1 MGKKSSSPATIDKMV
16 TGVLQTI
23 QAQFNLPKLKQ
34 GAIVPKIILKNGS
47 SGKTHEYPLLGERY
61 IIGRNKNSCDII
73 LRNPI
78 ISQIHCAVEKDKKT
92 NRFKIKDLQSTNGIY
107 LGKKRYQSIALHHN
121 DTVTLG
127 PPELE
132 DVIELYFDK
141 PPSKLSL
148 ILRYGLFTMAGFL
161 ILISAVVAV
170 AWSRYT
176 VYPMPQGNTG
186 ATVVYGE
193 DGVTPLA
200 PRISSPHR
208 ELERLSDFSPY
219 LPQALIAS
227 EDSRYYWHFGVDPV
241 GVLRAILINTGDSG
255 VRQGASTITQ
265 QLARSL
271 YPEVGREN
279 TIARKV
285 REMIVATKLEAVYSK
300 DEIMK
305 GYLNRVYLG
314 INLYGFEDAA
324 RFYFGKSARDV
335 SIEEA
340 AALVAILPA
349 PNAYNPVQDY
359 DTALGLRNR
368 VISRM
373 LSLSMITEDQ
383 ANSARRSR
391 IEITPEARETLSNTI
406 APYFYSY
413 VFDEVRMLLG
423 ADLLQEGDFIIETGL
438 NLEYQREAE
447 NSLKDYINT
456 NGSRF
461 NFDQGAIATI
471 NSQTGEIVAL
481 VGGKDFQES
490 QFNRATQAQ
499 RQAASTFK
507 LFSYAAALE
516 AGISP
521 HKTYSCAALQWQGVQ
536 FRPCNNF
543 SAPIDMFVGMAT
555 SENAVALRIAQDVGL
570 NKVVAIAKKMGINSP
585 LNPVPGLA
593 LGQSEVNVL
602 EMTGAYATI
611 ANQGVW
617 NRPHAINVIRD
628 GRDCENVD
636 EYNTC
641 REVYRFN
648 QGGYESKQAIT
659 PQIAQTMHQMF
670 QRVVTSGTGR
680 NANIGRGEGGKTGTN
695 SQGIDLW
702 FIGYSPQDNLTTGVW
717 LGNDDNSPT
726 RGGSAQA
733 ASLWGSYMRKLL

>member
-1 MGKKSSSPATIDKMV
+1 MGNKPKSPATIDKMV

-23 QAQFNLPKLKQ
+23 QAQFNLPRLKKDVV
-34 GAIVPKIILKNGS
+34 VPKIKLKNGS
-47 SGKTHEYPLLGERY
+47 SGKVHEYPLLGERY

-73 LRNPI
+73 LPNPI
-78 ISQIHCAVEKDKKT
+78 ISQIHCAVEKDQKT
-92 NRFKIKDLQSTNGIY
+92 NRFKVKDLQSTNGIY
-107 LGKKRYQSIALHHN
+107 FGKKRYQSLTLRHN
-121 DTVTLG
+121 DRVTLG

-141 PPSKLSL
+141 PPSKFAL
-148 ILRYGLFTMAGFL
+148 ILRYFLFGSAGFL
-161 ILISAVVAV
+161 FLICAIVAV

-219 LPQALIAS
+219 LREALIAS
-227 EDSRYYWHFGVDPV
+227 EDTRYYWHFGVDPL
-241 GVLRAILINTGDSG
+241 GVVRAILINTGDSG
-255 VRQGASTITQ
+255 ARQGASTITQ
-265 QLARSL
+265 QLARSI
-271 YPEVGREN
+271 YPAVGREN
-279 TIARKV
+279 TIARKI

-368 VISRM
+368 VINRM
-373 LSLSMITEDQ
+373 LSLRMISEDE
-383 ANSARRSR
+383 ANNARRSR
-391 IEITPEARETLSNTI
+391 IEITPEARETLSSII
-406 APYFYSY
+406 APYFYTY
-413 VFDEVRMLLG
+413 VFEEVRTLLG
-423 ADLLQEGDFIIETGL
+423 DDLLQEGDFIIETGL
-438 NLEYQREAE
+438 NFAYQQEAE
-447 NSLKDYINT
+447 TTLKDYINT
-456 NGSRF
+456 HGSQYGF
-461 NFDQGAIATI
+461 EQGAIATI
-471 NSQTGEIVAL
+471 HSKTGEILAL
-481 VGGKDFQES
+481 VGGKDYQES

-507 LFSYAAALE
+507 LFAYTAALE

-521 HKTYSCAALQWQGVQ
+521 HKTYSCGALQWQGVQ
-536 FRPCNNF
+536 FSPCNNF
-543 SAPIDMFVGMAT
+543 SAPIDMYQAMAL
-555 SENAVALRIAQDVGL
+555 SENAVALRVAQDVGL
-570 NKVVAIAKKMGINSP
+570 NKVITTAKKMGINSP
-585 LNPVPGLA
+585 LDAVPGLA

-611 ANQGVW
+611 PNQGVW
-617 NRPHAINVIRD
+617 NRPHAIKVIRD
-628 GRDCENVD
+628 GRDCED
-636 EYNTC
+636 IDQYSTC
-641 REVYRFN
+641 REIYRFN
-648 QGGYESKQAIT
+648 QGGYESSQAVT
-659 PQIAQTMHQMF
+659 PSVATTMHQML
-670 QRVVTSGTGR
+670 QRVITSGTGT
-680 NANIGRGEGGKTGTN
+680 NASLGRGEGGKTGTN
-695 SQGIDLW
+695 SRGADLW
-702 FIGYSPQDNLTTGVW
+702 FIGYSPQDDLTTGVW
-717 LGNDDNSPT
+717 LGNDDNSAT
-726 RGGSAQA
+726 RGSSSQA
-733 ASLWGSYMRKLL
+733 ALLWGNYMKNLL

>member
-1 MGKKSSSPATIDKMV
+1 MGKKSPSPAGIDKMV

-23 QAQFNLPKLKQ
+23 QAQFNLPNIKQ
-34 GAIVPKIILKNGS
+34 GAIVPKIKLKNGS
-47 SGKTHEYPLLGERY
+47 NGKTHEYPLLGERY

-78 ISQIHCAVEKDKKT
+78 ISQIHCAVEKDKQT

-107 LGKKRYQSIALHHN
+107 SGNKRYQSVTLRHN
-121 DTVTLG
+121 DVVTLG

-141 PPSKLSL
+141 PPSKLAL
-148 ILRYGLFTMAGFL
+148 ILRYGLFIITGFL
-161 ILISAVVAV
+161 MILCAIVVV
-170 AWSRYT
+170 AWSQYT

-208 ELERLSDFSPY
+208 ELDNLRDFS
-219 LPQALIAS
+219 LSLRQALIAS
-227 EDSRYYWHFGVDPV
+227 EDTRYYWHFGVDPL
-241 GVLRAILINTGDSG
+241 GVLRAILINKGDSG
-255 VRQGASTITQ
+255 IRQGASTLTQ

-279 TIARKV
+279 NLARKV

-300 DEIMK
+300 DEIMRA
-305 GYLNRVYLG
+305 YLNRVYLG

-335 SIEEA
+335 SVAEA

-368 VISRM
+368 IINRM
-373 LSLSMITEDQ
+373 VSLRMITEDE
-383 ANSARRSR
+383 ASSARRSR
-391 IEITPEARETLSNTI
+391 IEITPEARETLSNII

-438 NLEYQREAE
+438 NFKYQTEAE

-461 NFDQGAIATI
+461 GFDQGAIATI
-471 NSQTGEIVAL
+471 HSKTGEIVAL
-481 VGGKDFQES
+481 VGGKDFKES

-507 LFSYAAALE
+507 IFPYTAALE
-516 AGISP
+516 AGISAN
-521 HKTYSCAALQWQGVQ
+521 KTYSCAALQWQGVQ

-555 SENAVALRIAQDVGL
+555 SENAVALRVAQDVGL
-570 NKVVAIAKKMGINSP
+570 DKVVATAKKMGINSP

-611 ANQGVW
+611 PNQGVW
-617 NRPHAINVIRD
+617 NRPHAIKVIRD
-628 GRDCENVD
+628 GRDCENID
-636 EYNTC
+636 EYHTC

-648 QGGYESKQAIT
+648 QGGYETKQAIT
-659 PQIAQTMHQMF
+659 PPVAQTMHEMF
-670 QRVVTSGTGR
+670 RRVVTSGTGR
-680 NANIGRGEGGKTGTN
+680 NASIGRGEGGKTGTN
-695 SQGIDLW
+695 SRGIDLW
-702 FIGYSPQDNLTTGVW
+702 FIGYSTQDDLTTGVW
-717 LGNDDNSPT
+717 LGNDNNSPT

-733 ASLWGSYMRKLL
+733 ASLWGSYMKKLL